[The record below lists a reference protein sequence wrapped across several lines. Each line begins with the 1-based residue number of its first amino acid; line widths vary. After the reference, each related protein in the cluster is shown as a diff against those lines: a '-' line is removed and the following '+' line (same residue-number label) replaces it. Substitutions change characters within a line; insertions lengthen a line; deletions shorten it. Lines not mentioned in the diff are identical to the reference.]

1 MSSFIRYSPSLYEL
15 WHGRPIF
22 LTLSVVIALICGACV
37 LLSMTGAQGERH
49 LSPMQAGYYLK
60 DGSGKAVYLAGYP
73 SVYLVDR
80 PGGGGYQSM
89 HSALQQYG
97 VNKYRAWPLHGW
109 FRYSDVVAGKREIVY
124 NVNSAGKA
132 DLTSFNTRT
141 LGDLRN
147 AVADAGSKG
156 IYVEISLFDD
166 CSLEADSTYRW
177 NAHPFNARNNV
188 NGVFNFGESADNG
201 SGFYNVNNP
210 TLLYYQRLYVDKILE
225 YTAGYDNVIYEVIN
239 EGSSYGSGAWDKYWV
254 DYLKSKVGN
263 KVAVNH
269 DYTDYAAAGD
279 GKVDMLNYH
288 GYCVP
293 AEWDLGSRPDYI
305 RSRVSPYWGIKPQN
319 YDEGPNM
326 EDSIASGDY
335 KYVRRMMW
343 GSLTNASYFEIND
356 NEPWNTGNPAYL
368 DGKVLGYIKA
378 LTDTVKASSFGSGNM
393 VPNRGILAGKPGGT
407 VYAEALAE
415 SGKSYIIYLWGNV
428 SGGNLTVNLPA
439 GTYDARWINPSNG
452 QTVKTQTVN
461 GSSAAAIAA
470 PAFSEDVALL
480 LCFSSVVR
488 R

>member
-1 MSSFIRYSPSLYEL
+1 MM
-15 WHGRPIF
+15 IF
-22 LTLSVVIALICGACV
+22 AIALLASGFAMADGA
-37 LLSMTGAQGERH
+37 E
-49 LSPMQAGYYLK
+49 AGYYLK

-368 DGKVLGYIKA
+368 DGKVLGLAKA
-378 LTDTVKASSFGSGNM
+378 QRMEVVAREAVAQARAHLEVTQKFYKA
-393 VPNRGILAGKPGGT
+393 GT
-407 VYAEALAE
+407 VAKYDLLRAETQLAQVQQNLVMASNGVGLAMNAL
-415 SGKSYIIYLWGNV
+415 N
-428 SGGNLTVNLPA
+428 NLLGVDLSTTVQLKLSHRRSCRRLPA
-439 GTYDARWINPSNG
+439 SMFWPTAYSCLRP
-452 QTVKTQTVN
+452 
-461 GSSAAAIAA
+461 
-470 PAFSEDVALL
+470 EH
-480 LCFSSVVR
+480 
-488 R
+488 